1 MSSKFAIIVLIGATA
16 LSGCM
21 GGGGSTG
28 SMSPTTPDVSN
39 PRSTLD
45 GSGQGNSGGVMS
57 QDGATP
63 LAGVEATMAYNGNSG
78 RSSGANVQFHNG
90 DMAGVGVNC
99 DRAGG
104 GAVVP
109 TCATTNAQT
118 AYLVNELSG
127 VHSYAGTF
135 AVEGFGT
142 GGTQNATV
150 AIHTSPSDQGRDRV
164 QMPGGQSQYTGRFQA
179 GGGVRDGGQ
188 MRNGVISGS
197 VVLDVDFAQH
207 SLDGTMTGDLYERDT
222 DTYVPVTA
230 GFTNGVVGV
239 DGSIYNGDATEMNFA
254 GREAWGQ
261 LDGAF
266 YGPNAEEAAGAFAM
280 GNDLGGMTGIFIGCS
295 DHSAMNC
302 VAPSPRF

>member
-1 MSSKFAIIVLIGATA
+1 MSSKFSIIGLIGVTA
-16 LSGCM
+16 LAGCM
-21 GGGGSTG
+21 GGSGSPMTER
-28 SMSPTTPDVSN
+28 PTTAGATN

-45 GSGQGNSGGVMS
+45 PSGQGNSGGVMS
-57 QDGATP
+57 RDGATP
-63 LAGVEATMAYNGNSG
+63 LAGVEATMVYNGNSG

-90 DMAGVGVNC
+90 DLAGVGVNC
-99 DRAGG
+99 GRAGG

-109 TCATTNAQT
+109 SCDTTNARA

-135 AVEGFGT
+135 VVEGFGT
-142 GGTQNATV
+142 GRAQNATV
-150 AIHTSPSDQGRDRV
+150 AIHTSPSGQGRDRV
-164 QMPGGQSQYTGRFQA
+164 QMPGGQSQYNGRFQA

-188 MRNGVISGS
+188 MRNGVINGG

-207 SLDGTMTGDLYERDT
+207 SLDGTMTGHLYHGESA
-222 DTYVPVTA
+222 TYVPVTA

-239 DGSIYNGDATEMNFA
+239 DGSIYNGDSTQMQFA

-266 YGPNAEEAAGAFAM
+266 YGPSAEEAAGAFSM
-280 GNDLGGMTGIFIGCS
+280 GNDFGGMTGVFIGCS